1 MMTPAPVDEELL
13 LDLILRWEEL
23 RARGREVAVEELCR
37 EWPSLE
43 GELRRRL
50 EALEQTAWLEAP
62 LDDLEEPHG
71 PASGDGNGSAP
82 ATGLIGPLRAALA
95 SPLLAGRYR
104 LETLVAEGGSA
115 QVWRARDLELQRT
128 VAVKIPRQLSDEA
141 ADRLLEEAQ
150 RVAGLGHPGI
160 MPTYDVGRQ
169 GRTVFFVSEF
179 IEGGSLADA
188 CREGAATVAE
198 LIDWIAQVADALA
211 HAHSRGIVHRDIKP
225 ANILIDE
232 HGRARLT
239 DFGIALP
246 PDTPGGSL
254 GSRTVEAWSL
264 RRRRSGPSPAR
275 CRRSAAGRLLPTQ
288 PSGFPQLWPLAEP
301 CGARSNVTA
310 TACFVA
316 SRWPCWRW
324 AWQRPCSL
332 SMLAR
337 SATPC
342 VRR

>member
-62 LDDLEEPHG
+62 LDDLEEPNG
-71 PASGDGNGSAP
+71 PASGDGDGSSP
-82 ATGLIGPLRAALA
+82 ATGLIGPLHTALA

-150 RVAGLGHPGI
+150 RVAFTHYPK
-160 MPTYDVGRQ
+160 
-169 GRTVFFVSEF
+169 
-179 IEGGSLADA
+179 
-188 CREGAATVAE
+188 
-198 LIDWIAQVADALA
+198 DWCA
-211 HAHSRGIVHRDIKP
+211 H
-225 ANILIDE
+225 
-232 HGRARLT
+232 LT
-239 DFGIALP
+239 L
-246 PDTPGGSL
+246 
-254 GSRTVEAWSL
+254 V
-264 RRRRSGPSPAR
+264 
-275 CRRSAAGRLLPTQ
+275 
-288 PSGFPQLWPLAEP
+288 LW
-301 CGARSNVTA
+301 
-310 TACFVA
+310 
-316 SRWPCWRW
+316 
-324 AWQRPCSL
+324 
-332 SMLAR
+332 
-337 SATPC
+337 
-342 VRR
+342 